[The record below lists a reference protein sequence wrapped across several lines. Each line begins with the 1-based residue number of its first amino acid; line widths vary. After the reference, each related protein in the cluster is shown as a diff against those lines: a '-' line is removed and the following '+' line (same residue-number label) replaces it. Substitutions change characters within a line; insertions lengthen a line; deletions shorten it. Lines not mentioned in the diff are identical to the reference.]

1 MSSTNRTALPLLGLL
16 LFCAGCLKSTR
27 DFVINP
33 DGSGRVV
40 VEETTPN
47 LAKMFDPEAK
57 KGTSKEEL
65 RKFAAKVIGD
75 SRGIELW
82 RDVTYKT
89 LPDGRI
95 YFKGTAYFRD
105 YNDLH
110 FEVLA
115 NNDFRIDRAGDG
127 TVTLFLPEKQKEGG
141 DSTAPPPTTDAEI
154 RHVADSLRASFGEA
168 RTLLASV
175 SDIYEHDTYR
185 FAGSVKSS
193 RGFRREA
200 DGALGV
206 EFDGK
211 ALLRV
216 LDSVTATE
224 GFWERAARR
233 EPGSEPD
240 ARVLAALF
248 GGAMPSADVAISTS
262 PLFDYADEVAA
273 GRREY
278 AALRKKLGLK

>member
-1 MSSTNRTALPLLGLL
+1 MSSTNRTAPPLLGLL
-16 LFCAGCLKSTR
+16 LCSLLCAGCLKSTR

-47 LAKMFDPEAK
+47 LAKMFDPEIR
-57 KGTSKEEL
+57 KGAPKEAL
-65 RKFAAKVIGD
+65 RKFAAQVIGD

-82 RDVTYKT
+82 KDVAYET
-89 LPDGRI
+89 LPDGRVH
-95 YFKGTAYFRD
+95 FKGTAYFRD

-110 FEVLA
+110 FVVLS
-115 NNDFRIDRAGDG
+115 NNDFRINRTGDG
-127 TVTLFLPEKQKEGG
+127 TVTLFLQW
-141 DSTAPPPTTDAEI
+141 DTATARPTTDVAER
-154 RHVADSLRASFGEA
+154 RHLADSLRASFAEA

-175 SDIYEHDTYR
+175 SDIYERDTYR
-185 FAGSVKSS
+185 IAGSVKSS
-193 RGFRREA
+193 RGFRLEA

-206 EFDGK
+206 ELEGK
-211 ALLRV
+211 TLLRV
-216 LDSVTATE
+216 CDSITATE
-224 GFWERAARR
+224 GFWEQAAGR

-240 ARVLAALF
+240 LRILAALF
-248 GGAMPSADVAISTS
+248 GGSMPSADVAVSTS
-262 PLFDYADEVAA
+262 PLFNYADEMAA